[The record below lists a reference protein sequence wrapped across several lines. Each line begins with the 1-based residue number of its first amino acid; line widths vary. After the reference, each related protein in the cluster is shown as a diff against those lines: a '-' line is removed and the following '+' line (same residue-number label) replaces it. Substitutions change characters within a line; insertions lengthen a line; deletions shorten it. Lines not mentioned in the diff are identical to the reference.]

1 MAVSTQNGVTTLT
14 PTAWKW
20 FIGAAAA
27 FLFFPGLGFF
37 IAVVFVLM
45 GVGVLQRLTL
55 SKDGLKVRN
64 WWSEKS
70 YRWSEIG
77 DFRTRTIKSGLIN
90 AANMVSFTHV
100 DKDGTAMGKA
110 AKFLAGGTH
119 SVPAVGMPAKK
130 LAMLMQAYK
139 GGYVPADSAVEAPQ
153 APIPVPVTARSA
165 ESATTPR
172 AVPATPR
179 AARTKVQT
187 QRPAKPAATPNRTKS
202 TPLVQDGG
210 GLFGRRRPS
219 SPFNS

>member
-20 FIGAAAA
+20 FVGAAAA
-27 FLFFPGLGFF
+27 FLFFPGFGVF

-45 GVGVLQRLTL
+45 GTGVLQRLTL

-139 GGYVPADSAVEAPQ
+139 GGHVPADSAVDAPQ
-153 APIPVPVTARSA
+153 APIPVPVMARSTENA
-165 ESATTPR
+165 APR

-179 AARTKVQT
+179 AARATVQT
-187 QRPAKPAATPNRTKS
+187 QPPAKPAATPKRAKS

-219 SPFNS
+219 SPFSS